1 MTAQSEEPVYFWRP
15 FEDNGYLGQWFTAP
29 FTVPSPTDPITFQ
42 NCETY
47 MMYHKALLFNDHTIA
62 AEILFSTSDPQT
74 VKALGRKVHN
84 FDEKTWNANKYE
96 IVLRANREKFKQ
108 NEKLRKVLLE
118 TGTRELVEASPMD
131 RIWGIGFG
139 KANAEKNRYRWG
151 KNLLG
156 KALMQVRR
164 ELMEEEN
171 KTTDGKK
178 A

>member
-1 MTAQSEEPVYFWRP
+1 
-15 FEDNGYLGQWFTAP
+15 
-29 FTVPSPTDPITFQ
+29 
-42 NCETY
+42 
-47 MMYHKALLFNDHTIA
+47 
-62 AEILFSTSDPQT
+62 
-74 VKALGRKVHN
+74 VHN